1 MKHKVGDKVT
11 AFDTSGAPHS
21 TGVIQGVDSTG
32 RFHLVKYDS
41 GGEEYLPPEA
51 LKPEFPDGS
60 VEAIDVNG
68 EHWKII
74 PPAEGQTFW
83 TMACL
88 TKTKAEEKKEAEE
101 KKAGEKEAAA
111 QFAAEEKATLA
122 QDKADAKADAA
133 LEKKEAKA
141 K

>member
-1 MKHKVGDKVT
+1 MKHKSGDKVT
-11 AFDTSGAPHS
+11 TAHGE
-21 TGVIQGVDSTG
+21 GVVQGMDSTG
-32 RFHLVKYDS
+32 RFHKVVYEG
-41 GGEEYLPPEA
+41 GGEEYLPPEV

-60 VEAIDVNG
+60 VEAIDSNG
-68 EHWKII
+68 EHWKVI

-83 TMACL
+83 SMVCM

-101 KKAGEKEAAA
+101 KKAGEKAAAA
-111 QFAAEEKATLA
+111 QFEAEEKATLA

-133 LEKKEAKA
+133 QEKKEAKA